1 MDEELLSYAWERKFF
16 MAVSE
21 GNVDEVKMRGNPSLV
36 GHCSK
41 MVQCELKRIE
51 YEICTGLSLGC
62 RAMIEGGI
70 EPSAAYSLRDSYL
83 RRLELCKTG
92 NEMIAL
98 SVESFVCFTTLVHEN
113 KKKRSIPLTDIVK
126 HYIEANIMD
135 NWTLDDIAQGIAI
148 NKSYLCHVFKKSEG
162 MTVMAYPPKT
172 PRSRGKPFAKKYRP
186 YCVNRRR
193 ALFCGSGALWTLV

>member
-1 MDEELLSYAWERKFF
+1 
-16 MAVSE
+16 
-21 GNVDEVKMRGNPSLV
+21 
-36 GHCSK
+36 
-41 MVQCELKRIE
+41 
-51 YEICTGLSLGC
+51 
-62 RAMIEGGI
+62 
-70 EPSAAYSLRDSYL
+70 
-83 RRLELCKTG
+83 
-92 NEMIAL
+92 
-98 SVESFVCFTTLVHEN
+98 
-113 KKKRSIPLTDIVK
+113 
-126 HYIEANIMD
+126 MD